1 MVRNTAE
8 GGFSSSNNGPEWQ
21 ECAQSGRSPSA
32 SNRPFRSS
40 YQGQTSGVSR
50 QCPLLR
56 GRRACDRHRSGR
68 PRASHQRGGAG
79 GKLSQGAREGRQDQC
94 RVLGTVVRQF
104 HLHVVAR
111 SVGDPAWPGSV
122 WRQGASQ
129 RYDEPKARALVTAA
143 KAGLGP
149 NDSASSGWAQIKR
162 NRSIV

>member
-1 MVRNTAE
+1 M
-8 GGFSSSNNGPEWQ
+8 S
-21 ECAQSGRSPSA
+21 
-32 SNRPFRSS
+32 
-40 YQGQTSGVSR
+40 
-50 QCPLLR
+50 
-56 GRRACDRHRSGR
+56 
-68 PRASHQRGGAG
+68 
-79 GKLSQGAREGRQDQC
+79 
-94 RVLGTVVRQF
+94 VLGNVVRQF

-129 RYDEPKARALVTAA
+129 RYDEPKARALVAAA